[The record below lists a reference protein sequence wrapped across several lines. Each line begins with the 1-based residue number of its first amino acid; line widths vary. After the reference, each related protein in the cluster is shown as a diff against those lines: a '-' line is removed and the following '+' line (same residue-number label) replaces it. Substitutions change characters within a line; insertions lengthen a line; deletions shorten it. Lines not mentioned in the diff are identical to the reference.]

1 MLLNSSELNG
11 SNLNEM
17 RLLAPI
23 YDQAG
28 GPYWPRGLQSHLR
41 SCLND
46 LTTLQFSWYEREDF
60 AVLRPVLA

>member
-28 GPYWPRGLQSHLR
+28 GPYWLDAAAPDVRQRQPGLG
-41 SCLND
+41 
-46 LTTLQFSWYEREDF
+46 
-60 AVLRPVLA
+60 P